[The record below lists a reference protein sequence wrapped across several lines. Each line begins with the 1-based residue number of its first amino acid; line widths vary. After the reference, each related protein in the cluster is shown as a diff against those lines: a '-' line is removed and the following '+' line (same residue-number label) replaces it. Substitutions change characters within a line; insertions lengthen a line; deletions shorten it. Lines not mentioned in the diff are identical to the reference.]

1 MNEKRIEQILD
12 IEKQAQEIIDAATRD
27 AEQLPARA
35 DQEAQELIK
44 QARASAQEEAR
55 QLLAKGQ
62 AEEEVAGIVS
72 KAEDKNREIEKL
84 AMAHLDRAVAYVLER
99 VIGGE

>member
-1 MNEKRIEQILD
+1 MNEKRIEQILG

-35 DQEAQELIK
+35 DQEAQDVIK
-44 QARASAQEEAR
+44 QARENAHEEAR
-55 QLLAKGQ
+55 QLLAKAQ
-62 AEEEVAGIVS
+62 AEQEAAEIVS
-72 KAEDKNREIEKL
+72 KAEDKNREIEKQ